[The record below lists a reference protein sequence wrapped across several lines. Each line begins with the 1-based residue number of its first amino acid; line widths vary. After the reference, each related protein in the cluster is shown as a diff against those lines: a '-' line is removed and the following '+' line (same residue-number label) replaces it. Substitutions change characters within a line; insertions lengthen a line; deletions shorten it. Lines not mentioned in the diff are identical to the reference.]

1 MEGVFIHVAG
11 DLLGFIGVVI
21 AGVLITA
28 CGWFLVHPIFTVFIN
43 LIILVS
49 SAQLLW
55 KVFHVLIEGT
65 PGGLDLQSYSNDWR
79 PLKVLRTFTNSC
91 VANYHLVRRLQR
103 SCVSE
108 SVGQRGVRPTPPT
121 VPGNRTPEI
130 RHIPRNHPTG
140 GFSPV
145 MCGEPLN

>member
-1 MEGVFIHVAG
+1 MLHRGTGGNLNVEGVFIHVAG

-55 KVFHVLIEGT
+55 KVFHVLIEGP
-65 PGGLDLQSYSNDWR
+65 PGGLGLQSYSNDWR
-79 PLKVLRTFTNSC
+79 PLKVYGRSRIHAWQITTW
-91 VANYHLVRRLQR
+91 YDLVRRLQR
-103 SCVSE
+103 PCVSE

-130 RHIPRNHPTG
+130 
-140 GFSPV
+140 
-145 MCGEPLN
+145 